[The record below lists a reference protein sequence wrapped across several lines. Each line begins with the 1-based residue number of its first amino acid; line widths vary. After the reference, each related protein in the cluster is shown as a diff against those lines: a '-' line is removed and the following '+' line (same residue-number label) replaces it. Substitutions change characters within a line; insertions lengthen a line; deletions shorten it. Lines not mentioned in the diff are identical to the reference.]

1 MNRLLITPK
10 NVEKD
15 TPIATAAATAS
26 LEQDTVPAAA
36 PPPAAERAAPPQP
49 PVLLEIDTDVSLDGT
64 PAREWLVVTPDT
76 LTVRGVGFQPANSS
90 VGLQPAKNG
99 PPLRTIPWPDV
110 EQVRTTA
117 GVGGGTLQVK
127 TDGDWVDLVR
137 YSNAFATRFHKV
149 SRALEGV
156 VGQYGRQDVGST
168 DSRQD
173 ACSTGG
179 ADFQPAKNSTGGA
192 GFQPAKALLL
202 FDDALDPPRC
212 PSCSLRLQTREQ
224 SCPRCMQKGRILA
237 RVGELLAPYTRGAIL
252 LCLLTLL
259 GVVAELVPPKL
270 QQYMVDNILSQ
281 GAAEGAAGQTL
292 PDFKT
297 ALLVV
302 VLALAFSRIVLSVVG
317 VLKGRLATAIGT
329 GLTGTLRAEMV
340 TKLQDLSIAY
350 YDRHQ
355 VGSMISRVA
364 HDSEVLHGLM
374 HQLTGGFLL
383 QIVQLVGVGA
393 MLVWINPK
401 LALFTLIPVPLVL
414 LGSWVFWRHVYPR
427 HYRLW
432 DASSKQMAALSGMLS
447 GIRVVK
453 AFAQEPRESDR
464 FKKASDH
471 LSNWRLWV
479 EQTNSTYAAT
489 MQLVFGLGGLIV
501 WYVGGRDVI
510 GGQMTLGQLIAF
522 LAYLAMFYAPLGA
535 LSNFTTWLTSFL
547 SGSQRV
553 LELLDTPVTIAEA
566 ERPVP
571 WNDVQGAIRFD
582 NVTFGYDRN
591 QPVLRDVSFD
601 VKPGEMIGIVGRSGS
616 GKTTLVNLLGR
627 FYDVQEGRIEIDGID
642 LRDLSTK
649 ELRERLGIVFQ
660 DSFLFRGTIWKNLSY
675 GRPNATIEQGL
686 VAAKAAGAHDFLCR
700 QPLAYETLLGEHG
713 AGLSGGEKQRLSI
726 ARTLLYDPRIL
737 VLDEATSNIDAEA
750 EKSIQE
756 ALAVLIKGRTTI
768 AIAHRLSTLRNAD
781 RILAFDRGK
790 LVEQGTHAELL
801 AADGIYARLVKI
813 QTQVSKQPTVD
824 TLLLEDEEKPA
835 ADAAEEEATPKN
847 TLRWL
852 DPTEH
857 AFRLGNHGRIELV
870 GQGTTGRQ
878 DACPTGVF
886 VVRTFPATHPAEYL
900 SVRGWNDSGEEIE
913 IGMMRSLA
921 DWPAESQEV
930 VRTAL
935 KRRSLVR
942 TIERVHDVKLGHG
955 YLDFDVETDVGRQK
969 FTTRWTGSQAIDFGP
984 DGKMLVDTE
993 ENRFVV
999 PQVSALPA
1007 PDREKFL
1014 HYVYW

>member
-1 MNRLLITPK
+1 MNRLLITPQ
-10 NVEKD
+10 NDEKD
-15 TPIATAAATAS
+15 TPIATATAS
-26 LEQDTVPAAA
+26 LEQDTIPAAA
-36 PPPAAERAAPPQP
+36 SPPAAERAAPAQP

-64 PAREWLVVTPDT
+64 PAREWLVVTPHD
-76 LTVRGVGFQPANSS
+76 LTVTDRGAT
-90 VGLQPAKNG
+90 
-99 PPLRTIPWPDV
+99 LRQIPWPEVD
-110 EQVRTTA
+110 QLRTTA

-127 TDGDWVDLVR
+127 TDGDWVDLIR

-149 SRALEGV
+149 SRALE
-156 VGQYGRQDVGST
+156 Q
-168 DSRQD
+168 
-173 ACSTGG
+173 
-179 ADFQPAKNSTGGA
+179 AKDDIASQTK
-192 GFQPAKALLL
+192 PLLL
-202 FDDALDPPRC
+202 AAGGSGSNHTDDALDPPRC
-212 PSCSLRLQTREQ
+212 PSCRLRLETREQ

-281 GAAEGAAGQTL
+281 SAAEGAAGQTL

-302 VLALAFSRIVLSVVG
+302 VLALAFSRVVLSIVG

-453 AFAQEPRESDR
+453 AFTQEPRESDR

-571 WNDVQGAIRFD
+571 WNDVQGAIKFD

-686 VAAKAAGAHDFLCR
+686 EAAKAAGAHDFLCR

-756 ALAVLIKGRTTI
+756 ALATLINGRTTI

-835 ADAAEEEATPKN
+835 AEEKATPKN
-847 TLRWL
+847 TLQWL
-852 DPTEH
+852 DPATH
-857 AFRLGNHGRIELV
+857 TFQVGNGRIELISRPLAPQADLL
-870 GQGTTGRQ
+870 GSACGTSGLLSS
-878 DACPTGVF
+878 GLLSVF
-886 VVRTFPATHPAEYL
+886 IVRTFPATHPEEYL

-913 IGMMRSLA
+913 IGMLRSLA

-942 TIERVHDVKLGHG
+942 TIHAVHDVKLGHG

-984 DGKMLVDTE
+984 DGKMLIDTE
-993 ENRFVV
+993 ENRYVV
-999 PQVSALPA
+999 PKVSGLPA

>member
-1 MNRLLITPK
+1 MRRCIDEAGLNHR
-10 NVEKD
+10 
-15 TPIATAAATAS
+15 
-26 LEQDTVPAAA
+26 
-36 PPPAAERAAPPQP
+36 
-49 PVLLEIDTDVSLDGT
+49 PVLLAIDTDVALDGT
-64 PAREWLVVTPDT
+64 PTAEWLFVTPDH
-76 LTVRGVGFQPANSS
+76 LSVVRDGEVHPGGV
-90 VGLQPAKNG
+90 V
-99 PPLRTIPWPDV
+99 RCVPWPEV

-127 TDGDWVDLVR
+127 ADGDWVDLVR

-149 SRALEGV
+149 SRALEQAKDGIA
-156 VGQYGRQDVGST
+156 DVT
-168 DSRQD
+168 RPLL
-173 ACSTGG
+173 
-179 ADFQPAKNSTGGA
+179 PA
-192 GFQPAKALLL
+192 
-202 FDDALDPPRC
+202 DDATLDPPRC
-212 PSCSLRLQTREQ
+212 PSCSLRLTTREQ
-224 SCPRCMQKGRILA
+224 SCPRCMQKGRILK
-237 RVGELLAPYTRGAIL
+237 RVGELLAPYTTSAIL
-252 LCLLTLL
+252 LCVLTLL

-270 QQYMVDNILSQ
+270 QQYMVDNVLS
-281 GAAEGAAGQTL
+281 GGRDAAAGTM

-302 VLALAFSRIVLSVVG
+302 VLALAFSRVVLSVVG

-329 GLTGTLRAEMV
+329 GLTGTLRGEMV
-340 TKLQDLSIAY
+340 EKLQNLSIAY

-401 LALFTLIPVPLVL
+401 LALFTLIPVPLVI

-453 AFAQEPRESDR
+453 AFGQEPRERER
-464 FKKASDH
+464 FKTASDH

-479 EQTNSTYAAT
+479 EQTNATYAAA

-510 GGQMTLGQLIAF
+510 GADMTLGQLIAF

-566 ERPVP
+566 AKPAAWDEA
-571 WNDVQGAIRFD
+571 NGAIRFE

-591 QPVLRDVSFD
+591 QPVLRDVSFA
-601 VKPGEMIGIVGRSGS
+601 VEPGEMIGIVGRSGS

-642 LRDLSTK
+642 IRDLSTRQ
-649 ELRERLGIVFQ
+649 LRERLGIVFQ

-675 GRPNATIEQGL
+675 GRPQATIEQGL
-686 VAAKAAGAHDFLCR
+686 EAAKAAGAHDFVCR

-756 ALAVLIKGRTTI
+756 ALAVLVRGRTTI

-781 RILAFDRGK
+781 RILAFDRGR

-801 AADGIYARLVKI
+801 AADGIYAKLVKI

-824 TLLLEDEEKPA
+824 TLLLEEEKKPVEEA
-835 ADAAEEEATPKN
+835 ADEPATPKN
-847 TLRWL
+847 SLRWL
-852 DPTEH
+852 DPATH
-857 AFRLGNHGRIELV
+857 AFRIGSHGRIELRETPA
-870 GQGTTGRQ
+870 GEASGPG
-878 DACPTGVF
+878 ATGVF
-886 VVRTFPATHPAEYL
+886 IVRTFPATHPEGYL
-900 SVRGWNDSGEEIE
+900 SVRGWGDSGEEIE
-913 IGMMRSLA
+913 LGMIRALA
-921 DWPAESQEV
+921 DWSEESREV
-930 VRTAL
+930 VRTAIR
-935 KRRSLVR
+935 RRSLVR
-942 TIERVHDVKLGHG
+942 TIRAVHDLKLAHG
-955 YLDFDVETDVGRQK
+955 YLDFDVETDAGRQK
-969 FTTRWTGSQAIDFGP
+969 FTTRWTSSQAIDFGA
-984 DGKMLVDTE
+984 DGKMLIDTE
-993 ENRFVV
+993 ENRYVV
-999 PQVSALPA
+999 PRIEDLPQ
-1007 PDREKFL
+1007 PGREKFL

>member
-1 MNRLLITPK
+1 
-10 NVEKD
+10 
-15 TPIATAAATAS
+15 
-26 LEQDTVPAAA
+26 
-36 PPPAAERAAPPQP
+36 
-49 PVLLEIDTDVSLDGT
+49 
-64 PAREWLVVTPDT
+64 
-76 LTVRGVGFQPANSS
+76 
-90 VGLQPAKNG
+90 
-99 PPLRTIPWPDV
+99 
-110 EQVRTTA
+110 
-117 GVGGGTLQVK
+117 
-127 TDGDWVDLVR
+127 
-137 YSNAFATRFHKV
+137 
-149 SRALEGV
+149 
-156 VGQYGRQDVGST
+156 
-168 DSRQD
+168 
-173 ACSTGG
+173 
-179 ADFQPAKNSTGGA
+179 
-192 GFQPAKALLL
+192 
-202 FDDALDPPRC
+202 
-212 PSCSLRLQTREQ
+212 
-224 SCPRCMQKGRILA
+224 MQKGRILA

-281 GAAEGAAGQTL
+281 SAAEGAAGQTL

-302 VLALAFSRIVLSVVG
+302 VLALAFSRVVLSIVG

-453 AFAQEPRESDR
+453 AFTQEPRESDR

-571 WNDVQGAIRFD
+571 WNDVQGAIKFD

-686 VAAKAAGAHDFLCR
+686 EAAKAAGAHDFLCR

-756 ALAVLIKGRTTI
+756 ALATLINGRTTI

-835 ADAAEEEATPKN
+835 AEEKATPKN
-847 TLRWL
+847 TLQWL
-852 DPTEH
+852 DPATH
-857 AFRLGNHGRIELV
+857 TFQVGNHGRIELISRPLAPQADLL
-870 GQGTTGRQ
+870 GSACGTSGLLSS
-878 DACPTGVF
+878 GLLSVF
-886 VVRTFPATHPAEYL
+886 IVRTFPATHPEEYL

-913 IGMMRSLA
+913 IGMLRSLA

-942 TIERVHDVKLGHG
+942 TIHAVHDVKLGHG

-984 DGKMLVDTE
+984 DGKMLIDTE
-993 ENRFVV
+993 ENRYVV
-999 PQVSALPA
+999 PKVSGLPA